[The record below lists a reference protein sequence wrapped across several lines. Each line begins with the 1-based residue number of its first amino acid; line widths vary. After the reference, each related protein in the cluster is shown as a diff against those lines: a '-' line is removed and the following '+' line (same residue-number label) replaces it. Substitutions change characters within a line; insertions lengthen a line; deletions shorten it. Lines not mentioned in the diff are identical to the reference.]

1 VGRRWDIPWLS
12 LADALAAIAVAGIV
26 LVVGGRLGVRAVD
39 ALLDR
44 APIELVGR
52 IRTAIRGVPGVQGP
66 VDFRARMVGPR
77 VFVDA
82 AVPIDRQT
90 SFEGAH
96 AVVEEIE
103 ERIREV
109 VPEASIVIHAEP
121 QRNTDESLAD
131 AIRLIATRHAVG
143 AHDIFI
149 FTADGKR
156 CVDLHL
162 EVPGEMSLQA
172 AHDLTERIEADLR
185 GEVSGLGP
193 VYIHV
198 DPLRA
203 VRHTGLRVDGDV
215 GQVTERLRALALTIS
230 GIRDCSNISVRQ
242 APGGLWIVCH
252 CSMDGSLTVVE
263 AHELGLELGR
273 RARRQ
278 IPGIERV
285 TVHAEPATV

>member
-1 VGRRWDIPWLS
+1 
-12 LADALAAIAVAGIV
+12 
-26 LVVGGRLGVRAVD
+26 
-39 ALLDR
+39 
-44 APIELVGR
+44 
-52 IRTAIRGVPGVQGP
+52 
-66 VDFRARMVGPR
+66 VDFRVRMVGPR

-109 VPEASIVIHAEP
+109 APEASVVIHAEP

-131 AIRLIATRHAVG
+131 AIRLITTRHAVG

-185 GEVSGLGP
+185 REVPGLGP
-193 VYIHV
+193 VHIHV
-198 DPLRA
+198 DPFRA
-203 VRHTGLRVDGDV
+203 ARPAGLRVSGDV
-215 GQVTERLRALALTIS
+215 GRVAEQLRALALTIP
-230 GIRDCSNISVRQ
+230 GIRDCSHISVRQ
-242 APGGLWIVCH
+242 TPGGLWIVCH
-252 CSMDGSLTVVE
+252 CSMDGRLSVVE

-273 RARRQ
+273 QARRQ
-278 IPGIERV
+278 IAGTERV
-285 TVHAEPATV
+285 TVHAEPASV